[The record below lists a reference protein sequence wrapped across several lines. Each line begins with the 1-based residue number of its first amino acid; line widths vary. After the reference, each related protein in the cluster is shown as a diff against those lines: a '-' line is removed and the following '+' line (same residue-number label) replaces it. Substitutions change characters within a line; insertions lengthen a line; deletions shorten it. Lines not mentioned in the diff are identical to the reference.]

1 MDGIFFPRKISSTF
15 DNVHDKPANAPS
27 PPSYHQATASS
38 SPLLLEET
46 TTTRTEIV
54 TTTTTQTVTHL
65 FAFPP
70 WRKRQVSHTPNP
82 ESRHTDDHPRIS
94 VVPAGISLND
104 KALPPTPS
112 GDSSNTGVYFPR
124 EPPVTRSEVIGISY
138 SKSSPPSTTA
148 AVTDYP
154 SLGIGHPSTSPS
166 RSFSMTLAPPNSKS
180 RPSTSAGERSALRS
194 QAITSSESP
203 ILDSPEGMIA
213 ERQRGLSFG
222 SASKK
227 GKGREE
233 PGDIPVTEPKRLVRK
248 TSLWNRR
255 KASQPSELV
264 SPPLSPQTL
273 NAEQPENV
281 VALPPLPPVTRMS
294 PFEVDLFHEKN
305 AKLKHDPQH
314 PHTGRENHHP
324 SQPPGEDPLP
334 RKLTRPSTA
343 KAEDDRPQAK
353 KLRPQTSTPLLR
365 RLSMA
370 VFTHS
375 SNEVSSPT
383 STSKSAVYTESPTQ
397 CAGSLPFP
405 SIPSSR
411 IPRPLDQEGESP
423 EIYLAR
429 LKLSVN
435 KSDIASILASSP
447 DVFHVNALRT
457 YFSQFNFYDI
467 PLDVSLR
474 KLLMEVSLPRE
485 TQQIDR
491 VIEAFSLR
499 YTQCNPELFTS
510 QDHPHILAFSLIMLH
525 TDAFNRSNKRK
536 MTKADYIKNTKQPG
550 IVTEVLD
557 CFFDNIVFAP
567 FIFIE
572 DPVELDGQLGM
583 SPNAASSPS
592 PAPLSAFPSSNGA
605 TFKMTQKIDP
615 YYLIVNNLLDP
626 LRVDVES
633 HVALDN
639 PFSFKGTSSAWDGEQ
654 LRRSFVGASMVKL
667 GFPFANSGPVFTTSF
682 TPTSNSTTISPT
694 FQTHSPEARCLRVA
708 EMGILNRKD
717 DLLEG
722 GKRSSHRKWRTWGI
736 ILTGT
741 QLLFFRD
748 FSVVSNVIQCMKSSR
763 ETLPSLVNRPDE
775 ILSVKDAIAVYD
787 RSYKKYAHSMRLAM
801 MDGRQL
807 LLQASDDQELD
818 KWISRVNYASAFR
831 SAGIKMRPPGLSG
844 EDIHLTGVAAAT
856 SHLHDMQQMANL
868 SRPHSWGSD
877 APNDLMD
884 TLAGHHL
891 SRPLPSRSA
900 TLDSQVSEYDV
911 PVAPEIEG
919 AEQFKATFDQVKADL
934 MADDDSPADLHLS
947 PQTTFV
953 GDTFSSP
960 VSSPLPRQKSIRKAS
975 SRAHIIQ
982 TKIRE
987 LETKIAAMEPRL
999 SAHRMFIR
1007 NIVILTPFQKSTRS
1021 RLTAAIQGMAREIT
1035 QARLDMEKFRCH
1047 LFILRN
1053 DLTSETLAWEESK
1066 DVALRIAKET
1076 LRSRRSLPLMTLSP
1090 DKQTGGLVMSPTE
1103 TTLPAG
1109 LNTPLTRNRAS
1120 SSCGSYHSAVD
1131 FGFDWSSAED
1141 LFLSSSQH
1149 EAPISNGSH
1158 TPAPRPSMASARSST
1173 ERQKTYHQ
1181 ESDEEAE
1188 EWHRTR
1194 CAQRVSLVHVPSSF
1208 KVASWLKSDPPFDD

>member
-1 MDGIFFPRKISSTF
+1 
-15 DNVHDKPANAPS
+15 
-27 PPSYHQATASS
+27 
-38 SPLLLEET
+38 
-46 TTTRTEIV
+46 
-54 TTTTTQTVTHL
+54 
-65 FAFPP
+65 
-70 WRKRQVSHTPNP
+70 
-82 ESRHTDDHPRIS
+82 
-94 VVPAGISLND
+94 
-104 KALPPTPS
+104 
-112 GDSSNTGVYFPR
+112 
-124 EPPVTRSEVIGISY
+124 
-138 SKSSPPSTTA
+138 
-148 AVTDYP
+148 
-154 SLGIGHPSTSPS
+154 
-166 RSFSMTLAPPNSKS
+166 
-180 RPSTSAGERSALRS
+180 
-194 QAITSSESP
+194 
-203 ILDSPEGMIA
+203 
-213 ERQRGLSFG
+213 
-222 SASKK
+222 
-227 GKGREE
+227 
-233 PGDIPVTEPKRLVRK
+233 
-248 TSLWNRR
+248 
-255 KASQPSELV
+255 
-264 SPPLSPQTL
+264 
-273 NAEQPENV
+273 
-281 VALPPLPPVTRMS
+281 
-294 PFEVDLFHEKN
+294 
-305 AKLKHDPQH
+305 
-314 PHTGRENHHP
+314 
-324 SQPPGEDPLP
+324 
-334 RKLTRPSTA
+334 
-343 KAEDDRPQAK
+343 
-353 KLRPQTSTPLLR
+353 
-365 RLSMA
+365 
-370 VFTHS
+370 
-375 SNEVSSPT
+375 
-383 STSKSAVYTESPTQ
+383 
-397 CAGSLPFP
+397 
-405 SIPSSR
+405 
-411 IPRPLDQEGESP
+411 
-423 EIYLAR
+423 
-429 LKLSVN
+429 
-435 KSDIASILASSP
+435 
-447 DVFHVNALRT
+447 
-457 YFSQFNFYDI
+457 
-467 PLDVSLR
+467 
-474 KLLMEVSLPRE
+474 
-485 TQQIDR
+485 
-491 VIEAFSLR
+491 
-499 YTQCNPELFTS
+499 
-510 QDHPHILAFSLIMLH
+510 
-525 TDAFNRSNKRK
+525 
-536 MTKADYIKNTKQPG
+536 
-550 IVTEVLD
+550 
-557 CFFDNIVFAP
+557 
-567 FIFIE
+567 
-572 DPVELDGQLGM
+572 
-583 SPNAASSPS
+583 
-592 PAPLSAFPSSNGA
+592 
-605 TFKMTQKIDP
+605 
-615 YYLIVNNLLDP
+615 
-626 LRVDVES
+626 
-633 HVALDN
+633 
-639 PFSFKGTSSAWDGEQ
+639 
-654 LRRSFVGASMVKL
+654 
-667 GFPFANSGPVFTTSF
+667 
-682 TPTSNSTTISPT
+682 
-694 FQTHSPEARCLRVA
+694 
-708 EMGILNRKD
+708 
-717 DLLEG
+717 
-722 GKRSSHRKWRTWGI
+722 
-736 ILTGT
+736 
-741 QLLFFRD
+741 
-748 FSVVSNVIQCMKSSR
+748 
-763 ETLPSLVNRPDE
+763 
-775 ILSVKDAIAVYD
+775 
-787 RSYKKYAHSMRLAM
+787 M

-884 TLAGHHL
+884 MLAGHHL